1 LVDVIIIWMI
11 DGSEPRMDQRVSHA
25 ALLLAIIAVSS
36 SAQAGDTSP
45 KYVSPGSPAVECV
58 VHVNNDANPQLPG
71 YLVTDRTGK
80 VCVPFSYRT
89 QFPPPGYR
97 GDYFVDEFTDARIKA
112 KYAAC
117 KKDRACNEKLASIPA
132 LVTVPSELRVTGA
145 VDAAGKIEP
154 NGDVDLKRIRR
165 PAYFAQP
172 AYHEPI
178 AEAEGRTYTV
188 EFQVPR
194 EAYERL
200 HMNLTDP
207 VALRGWYLEGKGVQA
222 ENGQRTRA
230 LIVLSAGRS
239 VETTAIQAADE
250 PLYDYDKSKASYVP
264 RKFPNATTEK
274 WGARN
279 WRNYLYELNRAG
291 FDVFTFD
298 KRGHGIS
305 GGYNDV
311 NTLEQG
317 RDMWRALDALETGKG
332 VRALSPTGEL
342 LEGAAVRGRFL
353 AGMKAKQI
361 PVLLGG
367 PSQGS
372 ITSIWAM
379 HQNFVEDCTYDLPEV
394 RCSPAHRY
402 NVKGALLLAAFDG
415 AIGNRPAPTDI
426 EASVLDEGRSRVELN
441 TVMMPSSEPLANI
454 DKWPAVFFG
463 RGLWDFAQSLEATLE
478 SYNRVQG
485 LKELVVVRGPH
496 SDSEFGDENVK
507 HMTARMIAFSKAALF
522 GQRAV
527 PGAARFQDL
536 KSLVESS
543 PPYWDPTNDPRVI
556 QQQGTASH

>member
-1 LVDVIIIWMI
+1 M
-11 DGSEPRMDQRVSHA
+11 GQRVSLA
-25 ALLLAIIAVSS
+25 TLLFANIAVSS
-36 SAQAGDTSP
+36 GAQADGTAT
-45 KYVSPGSPAVECV
+45 YVSPGVPPVECV
-58 VHVNNDANPQLPG
+58 VHVNNDANPRLPG
-71 YLVTDRTGK
+71 YYVQDPKGQ

-89 QFPPPGYR
+89 QFPPPGYQ
-97 GDYFVDEFTDARIKA
+97 GNYFVDEFTDARIKA
-112 KYAAC
+112 KYLAC
-117 KKDRACNEKLASIPA
+117 KQDRACNDKLASIPA
-132 LVTVPSELRVTGA
+132 LVTVPSEQRVTGTL
-145 VDAAGKIEP
+145 DAAGKIDP
-154 NGDVDLKRIRR
+154 HGLVDLKRIRR
-165 PAYFAQP
+165 PAYFAKP
-172 AYHEPI
+172 AYREPI
-178 AEAEGRTYTV
+178 AEAEGRTYTI

-200 HMNLTDP
+200 RMKRTDP
-207 VALRGWYLEGKGVQA
+207 VALRGWYLEGTGVQGA
-222 ENGQRTRA
+222 NGKKTRA
-230 LIVLSAGRS
+230 LVILSAGRS
-239 VETTAIQAADE
+239 VETTAIHAADE
-250 PLYDYDKSKASYVP
+250 PLYDYDEAKAAYVP

-274 WGARN
+274 WGLRY

-291 FDVFTFD
+291 FDVLTFD

-317 RDMWRALDALETGKG
+317 RDMWRALDALETGEG
-332 VRALSPTGEL
+332 VRALSPSGQL

-372 ITSIWAM
+372 ITTMWAM

-394 RCSPAHRY
+394 HCSPAHRY

-426 EASVLDEGRSRVELN
+426 DASVLDEGRSRVELN
-441 TVMMPSSEPLANI
+441 VVMMPSSEPLASI

-478 SYNRVQG
+478 SYNRVKG

-496 SDSEFGDENVK
+496 SDSDFGEANVK
-507 HMTARMIAFSKAALF
+507 HMTARLVAFSKAALF
-522 GQRAV
+522 GQREVA
-527 PGAARFQDL
+527 GAARFQDL
-536 KSLVESS
+536 KGLVASS
-543 PPYWDPTNDPRVI
+543 PPYWDPSNDPGKI
-556 QQQGTASH
+556 NQQRGTASR

>member
-1 LVDVIIIWMI
+1 MGQW
-11 DGSEPRMDQRVSHA
+11 VSRA
-25 ALLLAIIAVSS
+25 IVVLATIAVSS
-36 SAQAGDTSP
+36 GALAGDAP
-45 KYVSPGSPAVECV
+45 ARYVSPGSPPIECV

-71 YLVTDRTGK
+71 YLVKDPSGK

-89 QFPPPGYR
+89 RFAPPGYQ

-112 KYAAC
+112 RYAAC
-117 KKDRACNEKLASIPA
+117 RQNPACNEKLASIPA
-132 LVTVPSELRVTGA
+132 LVTLPSEQRVTGA
-145 VDAAGKIEP
+145 VDAAGRIDPHGK
-154 NGDVDLKRIRR
+154 VDLKRIRR
-165 PAYFAQP
+165 PAYFAKP

-178 AEAEGRTYTV
+178 GEAEGRTYTV

-200 HMNLTDP
+200 HMQRTDP
-207 VALRGWYLEGKGVQA
+207 VALRGWYLEGKGVPA
-222 ENGQRTRA
+222 ENGQKTRA
-230 LIVLSAGRS
+230 LVVLSAGRS
-239 VETTAIQAADE
+239 VETTAIHAADE
-250 PLYDYDKSKASYVP
+250 PLYDYDKTKASYVP

-274 WGARN
+274 WGLRY

-291 FDVFTFD
+291 FDVLTFD

-317 RDMWRALDALETGKG
+317 RDMWRALDALETGEG
-332 VRALSPTGEL
+332 VRALSPSGKL
-342 LEGAAVRGRFL
+342 IAGAAVRGRFL

-361 PVLLGG
+361 PILLGG

-372 ITSIWAM
+372 ITTMWAM
-379 HQNFVEDCTYDLPEV
+379 HQNFVEDCTYDLPDV

-426 EASVLDEGRSRVELN
+426 DASVLDEGRSRVELN

-478 SYNRVQG
+478 SYNRVKG
-485 LKELVVVRGPH
+485 LKELVVVRAPH
-496 SDSEFGDENVK
+496 SDSDFGDENVK
-507 HMTARMIAFSKAALF
+507 HMTARMVAFSKAALF
-522 GQRAV
+522 GQREV
-527 PGAARFQDL
+527 PGSARFQDL
-536 KSLVESS
+536 KSLVASS
-543 PPYWDPTNDPRVI
+543 PAYWDPTNDPGKVI
-556 QQQGTASH
+556 QQQSTASH

>member
-1 LVDVIIIWMI
+1 M
-11 DGSEPRMDQRVSHA
+11 GPGFSRA
-25 ALLLAIIAVSS
+25 TLLACIAVTWV
-36 SAQAGDTSP
+36 AQADEATP
-45 KYVSPGSPAVECV
+45 RYVSPGTPPIECV
-58 VHVNNDANPQLPG
+58 TRVNNDANPQLPG
-71 YLVTDRTGK
+71 YFVQDPTGK

-89 QFPPPGYR
+89 QFPPPGYK
-97 GDYFVDEFTDARIKA
+97 GDYFVDEFTDAKIKA
-112 KYAAC
+112 KYQAC
-117 KKDRACNEKLASIPA
+117 KKDPACNEKLARIPP
-132 LVTVPSELRVTGA
+132 LVTVPSELRVTGT
-145 VDAAGKIEP
+145 VDAAGKIDP
-154 NGDVDLKRIRR
+154 HGVVDLKRIRR
-165 PAYFAQP
+165 PAYFAKP

-200 HMNLTDP
+200 HMKRTDP
-207 VALRGWYLEGKGVQA
+207 VALRGWYLEGTGVQGA
-222 ENGQRTRA
+222 NGQKTRA
-230 LIVLSAGRS
+230 LVILSAGRS
-239 VETTAIQAADE
+239 VETTAIRAADE
-250 PLYDYDKSKASYVP
+250 PLYDYDQTKSSYVP

-274 WGARN
+274 WGSRG

-317 RDMWRALDALETGKG
+317 RDMWRALDALETGEG
-332 VRALSPTGEL
+332 VRALSPSGVL
-342 LEGAAVRGRFL
+342 IEGTAVRGRFL

-361 PVLLGG
+361 PVLIGG
-367 PSQGS
+367 SSQGS
-372 ITSIWAM
+372 ITTIWAM

-402 NVKGALLLAAFDG
+402 NIKGALLLAAFDG
-415 AIGNRPAPTDI
+415 AIGNRAAPTDI

-441 TVMMPSSEPLANI
+441 TVMMPSAEPLANI

-478 SYNRVQG
+478 SYNRVKG
-485 LKELVVVRGPH
+485 LKEIVVVRGPH
-496 SDSEFGDENVK
+496 SDTEFGDQNVA
-507 HMTARMIAFSKAALF
+507 HMTARMVAFSKAALS
-522 GQRAV
+522 GQREV

-536 KSLVESS
+536 KSLVTTSI
-543 PPYWDPTNDPRVI
+543 PYWEPTNDPSR
-556 QQQGTASH
+556 ARR